1 MLINTGIDA
10 QDAVKRF
17 MGNESLYA
25 RMLGKFLADKNYE
38 NLVAAISEKNESGAL
53 SASHTLKGL
62 CGNLSIT
69 ELFKLFSEQVALFR
83 ADKWDDAS
91 AMMPEITE
99 KYTKV
104 TEVIKAWLEQQ

>member
-1 MLINTGIDA
+1 M
-10 QDAVKRF
+10 
-17 MGNESLYA
+17 
-25 RMLGKFLADKNYE
+25 
-38 NLVAAISEKNESGAL
+38 
-53 SASHTLKGL
+53 